1 MIRVMRMVMIMATSF
16 RMQTLLMAKP
26 LMMMVSGDDY
36 ENQTG
41 IMMMIMMMMVM
52 MMMMTM
58 KARLK

>member
-1 MIRVMRMVMIMATSF
+1 MKMIRVTFFGMR
-16 RMQTLLMAKP
+16 LNAKP

-41 IMMMIMMMMVM
+41 IMMMIM
-52 MMMMTM
+52 TM

>member
-41 IMMMIMMMMVM
+41 IMMMTMIM